1 MALRLFFCNYSSDT
15 IDRNEREAVAQKKN
29 LKGTQKLWEINGM
42 GRLSHSYPMK
52 LILSCFLSCVS
63 FLTVVPSELQAKAVR
78 TNHAVLELVSER
90 TGLVPGKPNTVA
102 IRFELEEGWHTYW
115 ANPGDTGLPT
125 EITWELPRGI
135 EAGGIQWPAPLWIEY
150 FDLVSYGYEEEVL
163 LLVDLEVDDSLAV
176 GQSVDLAADVDF
188 LVCKEA
194 CIPGSA
200 KLKLNLPVSQAP
212 QPSSWKSAFDA
223 TRNRLPRTL
232 PDYRLGVVDNGQSFA
247 LTVIA
252 PEGVRLE
259 DREITFFSQDGWV
272 AASEPRTSL
281 AEGRV
286 LTQVLPKS
294 ALEPESDRNR
304 FRGILVSDVPW
315 DDQNPSPSLAVD
327 LPFTDSLTVSGWVS
341 GIEGS
346 AALGPGGGGVAAGGP
361 AIGFSTAL
369 WFAFLGGML
378 LNLMPCVFP
387 VLSIKVLGFVQQA
400 GEEASKVK
408 RHGLVFTLGVL
419 LSFWLLAGLLLI
431 LRAAGEEIGWGF
443 QLQSPGFVAVLASV
457 LFLFGLNLS
466 GVFEVG
472 ESLTGAGAR
481 LQAKSGYSG
490 SFFSGVLAT
499 LVATPCTAP
508 LMGTALGAVIFMPA
522 YQSMLVFTSL
532 ALGMAFPYLLLSFFP
547 ALLKYLPRPGA
558 WMESFKKG
566 LAFLLYASVVWLAWV
581 FGKQVGVTGMAGLLL
596 GILIMGAAAW
606 IRGSWGAFY
615 RSKTSRRWASSIAL
629 LFLVAGGYLQ
639 YLSAQFAVDE
649 VEAASKDAS
658 GIAWSNYSPAAV
670 DGALKEGRTVFVDFT
685 ATWCLTCQV
694 NKKVA
699 FTSDEV
705 IRFFEENAILPLKGD
720 WTKRDP
726 AITREL
732 QKFGRNGVPTN
743 IIYWPDGT
751 TRLLPEVLT
760 PRIVLNAFEKDA

>member
-1 MALRLFFCNYSSDT
+1 
-15 IDRNEREAVAQKKN
+15 
-29 LKGTQKLWEINGM
+29 M

-52 LILSCFLSCVS
+52 LIPPLYFTFAF
-63 FLTVVPSELQAKAVR
+63 FLTVVPSGLQSEAVR

-90 TGLVPGKPNTVA
+90 TGLVPGKANTVG

-125 EITWELPRGI
+125 EITWELPPGI
-135 EAGGIQWPAPLWIEY
+135 EAGGIQWPAPHWIEY

-163 LLVDLEVDDSLAV
+163 LLVDLEVDESLPM
-176 GQSVDLAADVDF
+176 GQSVDLAAEVNF

-200 KLKLNLPVSQAP
+200 KLELTLPVAQAP
-212 QPSSWKSAFDA
+212 SPSHWKSAFEA
-223 TRNRLPRTL
+223 TRSQLPRTL
-232 PDYRLGVVDNGQSFA
+232 SNYRLGVVDNGQSFA

-252 PEGVRLE
+252 PEGIRLE
-259 DREITFFSQDGWV
+259 GREVTFFSLDGWV

-281 AEGRV
+281 AEGRI

-294 ALEPESDRNR
+294 ALEPESDQNR

-315 DDQNPSPSLAVD
+315 DSQNRYPSLKVD
-327 LPFTDSLTVSGWVS
+327 VPFSDDLTVSGWVA
-341 GIEGS
+341 GIKGN
-346 AALGPGGGGVAAGGP
+346 AMIDPGGPTATGGGP
-361 AIGFSTAL
+361 AIGFFTTL
-369 WFAFLGGML
+369 WFAFVGGLL

-419 LSFWLLAGLLLI
+419 FSFWLLAGLLLA

-443 QLQSPGFVAVLASV
+443 QLQTPGFVAVLASV

-472 ESLTGAGAR
+472 ESLTGAGAQ

-499 LVATPCTAP
+499 VVATPCTAP
-508 LMGTALGAVIFMPA
+508 LMGTALGAVIVLPA

-547 ALLKYLPRPGA
+547 AFMKYLPRPGA

-581 FGKQVGVTGMAGLLL
+581 FGNQVGVTGMAGLLL
-596 GILIMGAAAW
+596 GLLIMGAAAW
-606 IRGSWGAFY
+606 VWGSWGAFH
-615 RSKTSRRWASSIAL
+615 RSKTSRRWASSMAL
-629 LFLVAGGYLQ
+629 LILVAGAYLQ
-639 YLSAQFAVDE
+639 YLSTQFALEE
-649 VEAASKDAS
+649 VEVVSKDAS
-658 GIAWSNYSPAAV
+658 GIAWGNYSPAAV
-670 DGALKEGRTVFVDFT
+670 DGALKEGKTVFVDFT

-699 FTSDEV
+699 FSNDEV

-720 WTKRDP
+720 WTKSDP
-726 AITREL
+726 VITREL

-760 PRIVLNAFEKDA
+760 PGIVLNAFEKDA

>member
-1 MALRLFFCNYSSDT
+1 
-15 IDRNEREAVAQKKN
+15 
-29 LKGTQKLWEINGM
+29 M
-42 GRLSHSYPMK
+42 GRLSHSYSMK
-52 LILSCFLSCVS
+52 LIPPIFFTCAF
-63 FLTVVPSELQAKAVR
+63 FLTLVPIGLQSEAVR

-90 TGLVPGKPNTVA
+90 TGLVPGKTNTVA
-102 IRFELEEGWHTYW
+102 VRFELEEGWHTYW
-115 ANPGDTGLPT
+115 ANPGEVGLAT
-125 EITWELPRGI
+125 EITWKLPAGI
-135 EAGGIQWPAPLWIEY
+135 VAGEIQWPAPLWIEY
-150 FDLVSYGYEEEVL
+150 FDLVSYAYEGEVL
-163 LLVDLEVDDSLAV
+163 LLVDLEVDESFAM
-176 GQSVDLAADVDF
+176 GQSVDLAAEVNF
-188 LVCKEA
+188 LVCEEA

-200 KLKLNLPVSQAP
+200 NLELTLPVGAEP

-223 TRNRLPRTL
+223 TRNRLPQTL
-232 PDYRLGVVDNGQSFA
+232 PDYRLGVVDNGESFA

-252 PEGVRLE
+252 PEGIRLE
-259 DREITFFSQDGWV
+259 GRKITYFSQDGWV

-294 ALEPESDRNR
+294 AFEPESDRNR
-304 FRGILVSDVPW
+304 FRGILVSEVPW
-315 DDQNPSPSLAVD
+315 DDQNRYPSLAVD
-327 LPFTDSLTVSGWVS
+327 APFSDDLTVSGWVA
-341 GIEGS
+341 EVNGS
-346 AALGPGGGGVAAGGP
+346 ASVDPTGSAVADGGTT
-361 AIGFSTAL
+361 IGFSTIL
-369 WFAFLGGML
+369 WFAFVGGLL

-400 GEEASKVK
+400 GEEAPKVK

-419 LSFWLLAGLLLI
+419 LSFWLLAGLFLI

-443 QLQSPGFVAVLASV
+443 QLQTPGFVAVLASV

-466 GVFEVG
+466 GVFEIG
-472 ESLTGAGAR
+472 ESLTGTGAQ

-499 LVATPCTAP
+499 VVATPCTGP
-508 LMGTALGAVIFMPA
+508 LMGTALGAVIGLPA
-522 YQSMLVFTSL
+522 YQSMLVFTAL
-532 ALGMAFPYLLLSFFP
+532 ALGLAAPYLLLSFFP
-547 ALLKYLPRPGA
+547 ALLRYLPRPGA
-558 WMESFKKG
+558 WMEAFKKG

-581 FGKQVGVTGMAGLLL
+581 FGNQVGVTGMAGLLL
-596 GILIMGAAAW
+596 GLVIMGAAVW
-606 IRGSWGAFY
+606 IWGNWGAFH
-615 RSKTSRRWASSIAL
+615 RPKIARLWASSIAL

-639 YLSAQFAVDE
+639 YLSAQFTVDE
-649 VEAASKDAS
+649 VEVASKDAS
-658 GIAWSNYSPAAV
+658 GIAWNNYSPAAV

-726 AITREL
+726 VITREL

-743 IIYWPDGT
+743 VIYWPDGT

>member
-1 MALRLFFCNYSSDT
+1 MKV
-15 IDRNEREAVAQKKN
+15 E
-29 LKGTQKLWEINGM
+29 KLWEINAL
-42 GRLSHSYPMK
+42 GRLSHSYSMK
-52 LILSCFLSCVS
+52 FIPPIFFTCAF
-63 FLTVVPSELQAKAVR
+63 FLTLVPFGLQSEAVR

-90 TGLVPGKPNTVA
+90 TGLVPGKTNTVG

-115 ANPGDTGLPT
+115 ANPGEVGLAT
-125 EITWELPRGI
+125 EITWKLPPGI
-135 EAGGIQWPAPLWIEY
+135 EAGEIQWPAPLWIEY
-150 FDLVSYGYEEEVL
+150 FDLVSYAYEGEVL
-163 LLVDLEVDDSLAV
+163 LPVDLEVDESLAM
-176 GQSVDLAADVDF
+176 GQSVDLAAEVNF
-188 LVCKEA
+188 LVCEEA

-200 KLKLNLPVSQAP
+200 NLELTLPVGVDP

-223 TRNRLPRTL
+223 TRNRLPQTL
-232 PDYRLGVVDNGQSFA
+232 PDYRLGVVDNGESFA

-252 PEGVRLE
+252 PEGIRLE
-259 DREITFFSQDGWV
+259 GRKITYFSLDGWV

-281 AEGRV
+281 AEGRI

-294 ALEPESDRNR
+294 AFEPESDRNR
-304 FRGILVSDVPW
+304 FRGILVSEVPW
-315 DDQNPSPSLAVD
+315 DSRNRYPSLAVD
-327 LPFTDSLTVSGWVS
+327 APFSDDLTVSGWVA

-346 AALGPGGGGVAAGGP
+346 AMVDPTGSAVAAVGP
-361 AIGFSTAL
+361 AIGFSTTL
-369 WFAFLGGML
+369 WFAFVGGML

-466 GVFEVG
+466 GVFELG
-472 ESLTGAGAR
+472 ESLTGAGSQ

-508 LMGTALGAVIFMPA
+508 LMGTALGTVIFMPA

-606 IRGSWGAFY
+606 IRGNWGAFHQP
-615 RSKTSRRWASSIAL
+615 KTARRWASSIAL

-639 YLSAQFAVDE
+639 YLSAQLAPIE
-649 VEAASKDAS
+649 VEAVAKDTS
-658 GIAWSNYSPAAV
+658 GIDWGSYSPAAV
-670 DGALKEGRTVFVDFT
+670 DGALKEGKTVFVDFT
-685 ATWCLTCQV
+685 AIWCLTCLV

-699 FTSDEV
+699 FSSDEV
-705 IRFFEENAILPLKGD
+705 VRFFSDNSIVPLKGD

-726 AITREL
+726 VITREL

-743 IIYWPDGT
+743 VIYWPDGS

-760 PRIVLNAFEKDA
+760 PGIVLDAFNKDA

>member
-1 MALRLFFCNYSSDT
+1 
-15 IDRNEREAVAQKKN
+15 
-29 LKGTQKLWEINGM
+29 M

-52 LILSCFLSCVS
+52 LISPLFFTCAF
-63 FLTVVPSELQAKAVR
+63 FLTVAPCGLQSEAVR

-90 TGLVPGKPNTVA
+90 AGLVPGKTNTVA

-125 EITWELPRGI
+125 EITWELPPGI
-135 EAGGIQWPAPLWIEY
+135 EAGGLQWPAPHWIEY

-163 LLVDLEVDDSLAV
+163 LLVDLEVDETLTM
-176 GQSVDLAADVDF
+176 GQSVDLAAEVNF

-200 KLKLNLPVSQAP
+200 NLKLTLPVAQAP
-212 QPSSWKSAFDA
+212 PPSHWKSAFEA
-223 TRNRLPRTL
+223 TRSQLPRTL
-232 PDYRLGVVDNGQSFA
+232 PNYRLGVVDNGQSFA

-252 PEGVRLE
+252 PEGIRLE
-259 DREITFFSQDGWV
+259 GRKITFFSQDGRV

-281 AEGRV
+281 AEGRI

-294 ALEPESDRNR
+294 AMEPESDRNR
-304 FRGILVSDVPW
+304 FRGVLVSDVPW
-315 DDQNPSPSLAVD
+315 DSQNRYPSLAVD
-327 LPFTDSLTVSGWVS
+327 APFSDDLTVSGWVA
-341 GIEGS
+341 GIKGN
-346 AALGPGGGGVAAGGP
+346 ATVDPGGPTVAAGGS
-361 AIGFSTAL
+361 AIGFSTTL
-369 WFAFLGGML
+369 WFAFVGGML

-443 QLQSPGFVAVLASV
+443 QLQAPGFVAVLASV

-472 ESLTGAGAR
+472 ESLTGAGAQ

-499 LVATPCTAP
+499 VVATPCTAP
-508 LMGTALGAVIFMPA
+508 LMGTALGAVIVLPA
-522 YQSMLVFTSL
+522 YQSMLVFTAL

-547 ALLKYLPRPGA
+547 AFLKYLPRPGA

-581 FGKQVGVTGMAGLLL
+581 FGNQVGVTGMAGLLL
-596 GILIMGAAAW
+596 GLLIMGAAAW
-606 IRGSWGAFY
+606 IWGSWGAFH
-615 RSKTSRRWASSIAL
+615 RPKTSRLWASSMAL

-639 YLSAQFAVDE
+639 YLSTQFAPDE
-649 VEAASKDAS
+649 VEVVSKDAS
-658 GIAWSNYSPAAV
+658 GIAWGNYSPATV
-670 DGALKEGRTVFVDFT
+670 DGALKEGKTVFVDFT

-699 FTSDEV
+699 FSNDEV

-720 WTKRDP
+720 WTKSDP
-726 AITREL
+726 VITREL

-760 PRIVLNAFEKDA
+760 PGIVLDAFNKDA